1 MAASLSA
8 FRVAGPRRRVARIY
22 AGRRMRPVLIF
33 THSDDRG
40 TGLVGDGLQN
50 AGCTMVQSNPA
61 DGLPSWSID
70 EIAAIV
76 SFDGRAGRGA
86 ARDHARTW

>member
-1 MAASLSA
+1 ML
-8 FRVAGPRRRVARIY
+8 AG
-22 AGRRMRPVLIF
+22 RMRPVLIF

-40 TGLVGDGLQN
+40 TGLVGDGLQD
-50 AGCTMVQSNPA
+50 AGCTMVGSNPA

-76 SFDGRAGRGA
+76 SFGGGRVLATSAGTTSWPPRW
-86 ARDHARTW
+86 R